1 MGFEKMLQRCGCMA
15 FLLMLACAPA
25 WAGVCRVTAERC
37 ARGRTRKRW
46 RKYFFQYG
54 DLVDMNLRIC
64 RFVSFALIVA
74 LAVAAPA
81 HAQDGAYDPN
91 FGTVGRTWID
101 VTSDNIDRGL
111 KLMRLPSGNLFMA
124 GYCKSGHLTC
134 AAWLTP
140 SGSKATGFG
149 ASGSGSALFSDYTGW
164 PPDAYTAEGVAAF
177 ADGRI
182 AIAAGKP
189 DATTELNYTYLAL
202 LRADGTG
209 LDPAVGNGAGYVSRT
224 TPTAELLMTPQ
235 QQLIVVGTSGSQSP
249 ISIVVSR
256 YDSTFHLDT
265 SFGTNGSATLGF
277 AQGDAHV
284 YGATLQRDGKIV
296 VIGGTGSNAFNGNL
310 FIARLTAGGDPD
322 PDFGINSDGRYASNY
337 GNTHGLAGFDIVEDE
352 KGRLVFAGYISTPD
366 GSGTL
371 WLVNRLLSGGA
382 IDTSFN
388 GGQPQE
394 FVPVFPSDTASLPQ
408 ACCIALQSD
417 NRIVVAG
424 RIGRGNGGYYFA
436 MARFWETGTFDSTWG
451 GGGQSYGDM
460 STQAN
465 VATDTPRSLLIV
477 PGRVI
482 VGGSTTASGEIRF
495 TATGMQIDLL
505 FAADFE

>member
-1 MGFEKMLQRCGCMA
+1 MA
-15 FLLMLACAPA
+15 LERMFRRACRSVLLPM
-25 WAGVCRVTAERC
+25 
-37 ARGRTRKRW
+37 
-46 RKYFFQYG
+46 
-54 DLVDMNLRIC
+54 
-64 RFVSFALIVA
+64 IVA

-81 HAQDGAYDPN
+81 HAQDGAYDPD
-91 FGTVGRTWID
+91 FGSVGRTWID
-101 VTSDNIDRGL
+101 VTSDSLDRGL
-111 KLMRLPSGNLFMA
+111 KLLRLPGGNLFMA
-124 GYCKSGHLTC
+124 GHCKSVHVTC

-140 SGSKATGFG
+140 SGAKASGFG
-149 ASGSGSALFSDYTGW
+149 TSGTGSALFSDYAGW
-164 PPDAYTAEGVAAF
+164 PLDAYSSEGAAAF

-224 TPTAELLMTPQ
+224 VATSELLVTPQ
-235 QQLIVVGTSGSQSP
+235 QQLIVVAATGSASP
-249 ISIVVSR
+249 VSIIVSR
-256 YDSTFHLDT
+256 YDSTLHLDT
-265 SFGTNGSATLGF
+265 SFGTNGTTTVGF
-277 AQGDAHV
+277 TEGDAHP

-296 VIGGTGSNAFNGNL
+296 VIGATGSNLFNGKL
-310 FIARLTAGGDPD
+310 IIARLTAGGDPD
-322 PDFGINSDGRYASNY
+322 PGFGINSDGRYASSY
-337 GNTHGLAGFDIVEDE
+337 GIAGGVAGFDIVEDK
-352 KGRLVFAGYISTPD
+352 KGRLVFAGYSNTSNST
-366 GSGTL
+366 GTL

-388 GGQPQE
+388 GGQPQK

-424 RIGRGNGGYYFA
+424 KIGRGNNGYYFA
-436 MARFWETGTFDSTWG
+436 MARFLETGTFDSTWG
-451 GGGQSYGDM
+451 LGGQSYGDM

-465 VATDTPRSLLIV
+465 VVTDTPQSLVIL
-477 PGRVI
+477 PGRVVI
-482 VGGSTTASGEIRF
+482 GGSTAVSGEVRF

>member
-1 MGFEKMLQRCGCMA
+1 MTREKMFRCA
-15 FLLMLACAPA
+15 WQSVLLPLMLVCAPA
-25 WAGVCRVTAERC
+25 WAGICRVTTSRSSFND
-37 ARGRTRKRW
+37 GRLAWPRTLVEC
-46 RKYFFQYG
+46 G
-54 DLVDMNLRIC
+54 DLVDMAFRIC
-64 RFVSFALIVA
+64 RFVTFALVVT

-101 VTSDNIDRGL
+101 VTSDKNDRGL
-111 KLMRLPSGNLFMA
+111 QLIRLPNGGLFMS
-124 GYCKSGHLTC
+124 GSCKNTILTC

-140 SGSKATGFG
+140 SGAKASGFG
-149 ASGSGSALFSDYTGW
+149 TSGTGTALFSDYAGW
-164 PPDAYTAEGVAAF
+164 PLDAYDAEGAAAF

-209 LDPAVGNGAGYVSRT
+209 LDPSVGNGAGYVSRT
-224 TPTAELLMTPQ
+224 SQTQTLLVTPQ
-235 QQLIVVGTSGSQSP
+235 QQVIVVGTTGSHSP
-249 ISIVVSR
+249 VSIVVSR

-265 SFGTNGSATLGF
+265 SFGTNGSATLAF
-277 AQGDAHV
+277 TEGDAAP
-284 YGATLQRDGKIV
+284 YRAKLQRDGKIV
-296 VIGGTGSNAFNGNL
+296 VIGGTFNVTHGNL
-310 FIARLTAGGDPD
+310 IIARFTAGGEPD

-337 GNTHGLAGFDIVEDE
+337 GNPYGVTGYDVVEDKE
-352 KGRLVFAGYISTPD
+352 GRLVFAGYTRTAD
-366 GSGTL
+366 GNGTQ

-382 IDTSFN
+382 VDSTFN
-388 GGQPQE
+388 SGQPQK
-394 FVPVFPSDTASLPQ
+394 FVPVFPSDTASTPQ

-424 RIGRGNGGYYFA
+424 RIGRPGGGYYFA
-436 MARFWETGTFDSTWG
+436 MARFLETGTFDSTWG
-451 GGGQSYGDM
+451 DGGQSYGDM

-465 VATDTPRSLLIV
+465 VVTDTPRSLVIV

-482 VGGSTTASGEIRF
+482 IGGSTSASGEIRF
-495 TATGMQIDLL
+495 VATGMQIDLL